1 MFICE
6 NAVAMKNRL
15 IAAAMSFFGGT
26 WGIQHFY
33 LGKIGKG
40 VLSIVFSWT
49 TIPTIIG
56 FVDTIRF
63 LSMTDE
69 QFDIKYNF
77 EEYKKKIIEE
87 ESRKSLFH
95 RDIGSELEKLAQLM
109 EKGYITFEEFERR
122 KAKLLQ

>member
-1 MFICE
+1 
-6 NAVAMKNRL
+6 
-15 IAAAMSFFGGT
+15 MSFLGGT

-49 TIPTIIG
+49 IIPTIIG
-56 FVDTIRF
+56 FVDAIRF

-69 QFDIKYNF
+69 QFDIKFNF

-87 ESRKSLFH
+87 ENRKSLFH

-122 KAKLLQ
+122 KLKLLQ